1 MLLATRRPKGLVLR
15 ASTRLFFTCL
25 MLLIIGV
32 FLKYLMVVFD
42 VLCVFFDRLSVLL
55 LSYAVELYKPLTAR
69 CGSAPGFCSKAVV
82 SGRGGGY
89 GW

>member
-1 MLLATRRPKGLVLR
+1 
-15 ASTRLFFTCL
+15 

-42 VLCVFFDRLSVLL
+42 VLCVFFGRLSVLL

-69 CGSAPGFCSKAVV
+69 CDNAPANAENTAPTE
-82 SGRGGGY
+82 
-89 GW
+89 

>member
-1 MLLATRRPKGLVLR
+1 
-15 ASTRLFFTCL
+15 

-82 SGRGGGY
+82 IGRGGGQALLQM
-89 GW
+89 GF